1 MSERLFPEYFD
12 KYLLALLER
21 EKKQMF
27 SWEMLKRVADRSI
40 YDLCPGCLWS
50 RYGNCN
56 WWGRTTY
63 AC

>member
-50 RYGNCN
+50 RFGNCN
-56 WWGRTTY
+56 WW
-63 AC
+63 